1 MKNVGLNRFVQAMG
15 SDVMG
20 NEDEKQIRV
29 SKNRKYKNAEEMKVV
44 IDDYFNMCNDN
55 RRPYTVSG
63 LARHLGLTRKTLLEY
78 QNKYEGEYAE
88 LIEDAKTRIEEF
100 VESCLFKNGIATG
113 TIFNLKNNFG
123 WNDKQEVEHSGDV
136 NVKLEDLI

>member
-1 MKNVGLNRFVQAMG
+1 M
-15 SDVMG
+15 D
-20 NEDEKQIRV
+20 EDEKRIIV
-29 SKNRKYKNAEEMKVV
+29 GGNRKYKNAEEMKLI
-44 IDDYFNMCNDN
+44 IDEYFDMCNNN

-78 QNKYEGEYAE
+78 QKKYGGEYAVI
-88 LIEDAKTRIEEF
+88 IEDAKTRIEEF
-100 VESCLFKNGIATG
+100 VEACLFKSGIATG

-123 WNDKQEVEHSGDV
+123 WSDKQEVEHSGDV

>member
-1 MKNVGLNRFVQAMG
+1 M
-15 SDVMG
+15 D
-20 NEDEKQIRV
+20 EDEKRIIV
-29 SKNRKYKNAEEMKVV
+29 GGNRKYKNAEEMKLI
-44 IDDYFNMCNDN
+44 IDEYFDMCNNN

-78 QNKYEGEYAE
+78 QKKYGGEYAVI
-88 LIEDAKTRIEEF
+88 IEDAKTRIEEF
-100 VESCLFKNGIATG
+100 VEACLFKSGIATG

-123 WNDKQEVEHSGDV
+123 WSDKQELEHSGDV

>member
-1 MKNVGLNRFVQAMG
+1 M
-15 SDVMG
+15 D
-20 NEDEKQIRV
+20 EDEKSIV
-29 SKNRKYKNAEEMKVV
+29 VGGNRKYKNAEEMKLI
-44 IDDYFNMCNDN
+44 IDEYFDMCNNN

-78 QNKYEGEYAE
+78 QKKYGGEYAVI
-88 LIEDAKTRIEEF
+88 IEDAKTRIEEF
-100 VESCLFKNGIATG
+100 VEACLFKSGIATG

-123 WNDKQEVEHSGDV
+123 WSDKQEVEHSGDA

>member
-1 MKNVGLNRFVQAMG
+1 MENDEEVQL
-15 SDVMG
+15 
-20 NEDEKQIRV
+20 KV
-29 SKNRKYKNAEEMKVV
+29 SKNRKYKNAEEMKALV
-44 IDDYFNMCNDN
+44 DNYFNMCDTI

-78 QNKYEGEYAE
+78 QKKYGGEYAE
-88 LIEDAKTRIEEF
+88 VIEDAKTRIEEF
-100 VESCLFKNGIATG
+100 VEACLFKSGIATG

>member
-1 MKNVGLNRFVQAMG
+1 M
-15 SDVMG
+15 D
-20 NEDEKQIRV
+20 EDEKSIV
-29 SKNRKYKNAEEMKVV
+29 VGGNRKYKNAEEMKLI
-44 IDDYFNMCNDN
+44 IDEYFDICNNN

-78 QNKYEGEYAE
+78 QKKYGGEYAVI
-88 LIEDAKTRIEEF
+88 IEDAKTRIEEF
-100 VESCLFKNGIATG
+100 VEACLFKSGIATG

-123 WNDKQEVEHSGDV
+123 WSDKQEVEHSGDV

>member
-1 MKNVGLNRFVQAMG
+1 M
-15 SDVMG
+15 D
-20 NEDEKQIRV
+20 EDEKRIIV
-29 SKNRKYKNAEEMKVV
+29 GGNRKYKNAEEMKLI
-44 IDDYFNMCNDN
+44 IDEYFDICNNN

-78 QNKYEGEYAE
+78 QKKYGGEYAVI
-88 LIEDAKTRIEEF
+88 IEDAKTRIEEF
-100 VESCLFKNGIATG
+100 VEACLFKSGIATG

-123 WNDKQEVEHSGDV
+123 WSDKQEVEHSGDV

>member
-1 MKNVGLNRFVQAMG
+1 M
-15 SDVMG
+15 D
-20 NEDEKQIRV
+20 EDEKSIV
-29 SKNRKYKNAEEMKVV
+29 VGGNRKYKNAEEMKLI
-44 IDDYFNMCNDN
+44 IDEYFDMCNNN

-78 QNKYEGEYAE
+78 QKKYGGEYAVI
-88 LIEDAKTRIEEF
+88 IEDAKTRIEEF
-100 VESCLFKNGIATG
+100 VEACLFKSGIATG

-123 WNDKQEVEHSGDV
+123 WSDKQEVEHSGDV